1 MTPTNLAA
9 ALRAQARGL
18 YYLEAAAELLINHAS
33 FLRRNDF
40 TEHFT
45 RLATS
50 ITDGVTDLA
59 EINWPATLAAL
70 DTGDLPCSAGEQRI
84 LRLAASIA
92 AGIPVDLR
100 EALTGLDHHNI
111 DLVITAMLHSSG
123 RRPQHLSDP

>member
-9 ALRAQARGL
+9 ALRAQALGL

-33 FLRRNDF
+33 FLHRNDF
-40 TEHFT
+40 TEHLT
-45 RLATS
+45 RLAAS

-59 EINWPATLAAL
+59 EVNWPATLAAL

-100 EALTGLDHHNI
+100 DALTGLDHHNI
-111 DLVITAMLHSSG
+111 DLVITAMLHTSG